1 MPASSYTYTRFGGS
15 GWTQTIYSALM
26 RRMAI
31 HFAFTAT
38 KLARVAGIEPAS
50 SGFGGRRSTSLN
62 FTLIVKEQQKT
73 RR

>member
-1 MPASSYTYTRFGGS
+1 MPASSYTYARYGGS
-15 GWTQTIYSALM
+15 GWTQTIYYALM

-31 HFAFTAT
+31 HFAFAAT

-62 FTLIVKEQQKT
+62 FTLIFKEQ
-73 RR
+73 